1 MTDYKPRQESKAYC
15 RSVWFV
21 HEGQEEKSLLHQVI
35 AQAAARLSGPRSADS
50 RESLRYQNREL
61 ASLKLCSGKFTQTA
75 ASRPQL
81 KSDMVTWSYNPSYFG
96 G

>member
-1 MTDYKPRQESKAYC
+1 MTGYKPRQESKAYC

-21 HEGQEEKSLLHQVI
+21 YEGQEEKSLLHQVT

-61 ASLKLCSGKFTQTA
+61 ASGNSLRQQHQDQRSSQI
-75 ASRPQL
+75 
-81 KSDMVTWSYNPSYFG
+81 W
-96 G
+96 